1 VRATETP
8 KLDDDADVNVDKL
21 PAQPPGTD

>member
-21 PAQPPGTD
+21 PAQPPGTE